1 MKTLIGP
8 KAALVLFI
16 VLVVLAILKLTGKAL
31 VIALAIILGL
41 AAKSFVEYLRRRIE

>member
-8 KAALVLFI
+8 KTAAVLFALLAL
-16 VLVVLAILKLTGKAL
+16 LVILNLKGKAL

-41 AAKSFVEYLRRRIE
+41 AGKSYVEYVRRRLE